1 MRFSCALLLLAA
13 PASAQDFALDLV
25 SGGGQSNLTAEA
37 QLLLPGTV
45 IGDFDAASNPGGTRT
60 LPGIF
65 GGSGNQ
71 PVAMDLSISTLLQV
85 ADDPSGVLSLG
96 LDAGAGTLDVVGLSL
111 DLTGGAP
118 GSADVLL
125 GLLFSTFRTIA
136 PDSLYIGGFPVNI
149 PLGAAAIS
157 APTFVQIAPAQGTA
171 TATNVTGEYL
181 VEVLVLGELSLEVD
195 FAGNLLPLGPVPL
208 VLPLSGTL
216 TVNGSQASLSVGLS
230 ERFNQSISDPLEGFE
245 FEDLPLPLPTILP
258 PGFTA
263 NLLLT
268 TSISE
273 LALQGSLELSFLAE
287 GGVICGSEAFCEAQ
301 PNSAGAG
308 AELVLAGSTS
318 LVANDLVLEASGLP
332 VHEFGL
338 LIFGTERA
346 DLPGY
351 GGMTG
356 TLCVAPPFV
365 ISRNQVLNTGARGQV
380 SVALDYGNLP
390 SGTMFE
396 AGEVWHFQFWYRDYA
411 AGPTSNTS
419 GGLSLTFCP

>member
-1 MRFSCALLLLAA
+1 MRFLCAFLLFTA
-13 PASAQDFALDLV
+13 PVSAQNFALDLV
-25 SGGGQSNLTAEA
+25 SGAGQTSLTAET

-45 IGDFDAASNPGGTRT
+45 IGDFDAVSNPGGTRT

-71 PVAMDLSISTLLQV
+71 TVAMDLSLSTPLQV
-85 ADDPSGVLSLG
+85 AGDPSGVLNLG
-96 LDAGAGTLDVVGLSL
+96 LDAGAGTLDVSGLSL
-111 DLTGGAP
+111 DLTGGQP

-125 GLLFSTFRTIA
+125 GLLFSTFRTFA
-136 PDSLYIGGFPVNI
+136 PDSLYIGGFPVDI

-157 APTFVQIAPAQGTA
+157 APTFVQIVPAQGTA
-171 TATNVTGEYL
+171 TATGVAGEYH
-181 VEVLVLGELSLEVD
+181 VEVLVLGELRLEVD

-208 VLPLSGTL
+208 VLPLTGTL
-216 TVNGSQASLSVGLS
+216 QVNGTQASLSVVLS
-230 ERFNQSISDPLEGFE
+230 ERFDQTISDPLSGFE

-273 LALQGSLELSFLAE
+273 LALQGSLEVSFLAE
-287 GGVICGSEAFCEAQ
+287 GGVICGSESYCEAQ

-308 AELVLAGSTS
+308 AQLVLAGSTS
-318 LVANDLVLEASGLP
+318 LVADDLVLEVSGLP

-338 LIFGTERA
+338 LIFGSERA

-365 ISRNQVLNTGARGQV
+365 ISRNQVLSTGAAGQV

-390 SGTMFE
+390 SGAVFE
-396 AGEVWHFQFWYRDYA
+396 AGEVWHFQFWYRDFV

-419 GGLSLTFCP
+419 AGLSLTFCR